1 MNTEVELKL
10 LIAPDDIERLLHHP
24 VFETIVRRDESQEQL
39 LSVYYD
45 TPALE
50 LKKRRIALRLRRIG
64 DRWIQTVKTE
74 GKVAAG
80 LHERPEWE
88 CETTE
93 NTLDCDAIPDPE
105 VHEFFADA
113 QLRAALA
120 PVFVTEFSRT
130 SALLDFPDGAIV
142 ELSID
147 QGEIHAGEQHMP
159 ICEIECELKA
169 GNPAR
174 LFAFALTLQETIPLK
189 LENVSKAERGYRLV
203 TSAEI
208 APTKATIPE
217 LSESLSAGEAFGRV
231 LQAGLSHLQA
241 NEDGA
246 LHSDDPEFIHQMR
259 VALRRMRSAFSVFA
273 PLMPQESRE
282 PIREE
287 LRWLTKELDA
297 ARNWDV
303 FTTQTLITIRD
314 TFPEAHELE
323 QLRTAS
329 ETVRQQYRHRAREAI
344 ASARYQKILL
354 QLGAWLCTHPWNAR
368 LPDQVEIAADE
379 PVATFSAKILRKRHK
394 HLKKRGKRLTEISP
408 EERHQVRIAAK
419 KLRYASEFFSSL
431 YAQKRVRRYLAALA
445 ELQEELGA
453 LNDAATTERLLQ
465 ELEETDKAPPLHAA
479 KNLVLGWVRGT
490 SQARSGILRYT
501 WKRVGKQKIFW

>member
-1 MNTEVELKL
+1 MSKEVELKL
-10 LIAPDDIERLLHHP
+10 LIAPDDIERLLHHS
-24 VFETIVRRDESQEQL
+24 VFETIARRDESQEQL

-45 TPALE
+45 TPELE

-88 CETTE
+88 CDTAE
-93 NTLDCDAIPDPE
+93 NTLDFDAIPDPE
-105 VHEFFADA
+105 VRGFFADP

-130 SALLDFPDGAIV
+130 SSLLDFPDGAIV

-147 QGEIHAGEQHMP
+147 QGELRAGEQRMP
-159 ICEIECELKA
+159 ICEIECELKS

-174 LFAFALTLQETIPLK
+174 LFAFALALQETIPLK

-217 LSESLSAGEAFGRV
+217 LSESLSAGEAFGRI
-231 LQAGLSHLQA
+231 LQAGLTHLQA

-259 VALRRMRSAFSVFA
+259 VALRRMRSAFSIFTR
-273 PLMPQESRE
+273 LIPQESSD
-282 PIREE
+282 PIRVE

-303 FTTQTLITIRD
+303 FSSQTLTAIREAV
-314 TFPEAHELE
+314 PAAHELE
-323 QLRTAS
+323 QLQ
-329 ETVRQQYRHRAREAI
+329 TVSDATRQQYRHRAREAI

-354 QLGAWLCTHPWNAR
+354 QLGSWLCTHPWNAR
-368 LPDQVEIAADE
+368 LPDQVEVAADE
-379 PVATFSAKILRKRHK
+379 PVATFSAKTLQKRHT
-394 HLKKRGKRLTEISP
+394 HLKKRGKRLTTISP

-445 ELQEELGA
+445 ELQEVLGL
-453 LNDAATTERLLQ
+453 LNDAVTTERLLE
-465 ELEETDKAPPLHAA
+465 ELAETERDSNLHAA
-479 KNLVLGWVRGT
+479 TNLVRGWVRGT
-490 SQARSGILRYT
+490 SQARIATLGYT
-501 WKRVGKQKIFW
+501 WKRVGKQRIFW